1 MFANDTT
8 ILVRGPSIAFVSNY
22 LNGVGKTLSTWAVTN
37 RMSLNTNKTK
47 CLLITTIQKRSTLT
61 SSALSV
67 QIDGRSIE
75 QVDYAKFLA

>member
-8 ILVRGPSIAFVSNY
+8 IVVRGPSITFVSNY
-22 LNGVGKTLSTWAVTN
+22 LNGIGKTLSTWAVTT
-37 RMSLNTNKTK
+37 RMSLNTSKTK

-75 QVDYAKFLA
+75 QEDYAKFLA